1 VSDTEPPSQEIERVP
16 RHHVAPRH
24 DGSGRYR
31 QAVRLYDEDDGA
43 DGRAADDRRR
53 RLDDEP
59 EVDWSSQ
66 LATLRR
72 HQVTLGSLALI
83 VVTLIWKV
91 VFLSHYFFRQDDFW
105 IFDTALKSGLNWGL
119 FGRTWGAGQ
128 FIPGPVALSW
138 MLSRGALYN
147 WTAGAGV
154 EFVMIAGA
162 SLAAWRLLRTLFGNR
177 PAILLPLALYLVCPL
192 TFPAYSWWIA
202 GVETIP
208 LQIAIFTA
216 LTSHVHYVWTGR
228 YRHAVATAA
237 WLVFGL
243 IFFEKALVIPLLLF
257 AVTAGFLV
265 GGKRLM
271 PATWQSVTRFW
282 RAWLLYLGVVAS
294 YGVVLALALRSS
306 TVKPGTPSS
315 AGAVG
320 TFSWGLVHRT
330 LLPGLLGGPWH
341 WYHTV
346 GSVYAFA
353 SPPSWLAWAS
363 LIVVLGIIAA
373 TIVTRTRAWRAWAIL
388 ASWVVLADMVPVIIG
403 RLQVPGVAWIFGMET
418 RYVADASAVLLVV
431 IGLACWPLAA
441 PAADG
446 AAAPKRRREFF
457 TGRWKPA
464 AVAMVAVI
472 AVSSVWSVQRFASLT
487 AGAPAKTYIANA
499 TRALELA
506 PSGTVILDRQVPP
519 AVMLGIYHHDS
530 DASVVLGPLSHR
542 GDQITWITTPVGN
555 IGGLKLFGSDGRLY
569 PAAIFGTSTGK
580 FAGARDCVTA
590 RRTQVVL
597 AFPRPSVSYA
607 RVLRLDYKA
616 SAAMAGQTVTV
627 TYGGLTRQLVLRAG
641 LNNAYFT
648 VSGSATEAVVQA
660 ASGPGLCAYDAIA
673 GYFVQA
679 LGGAIPAVSS

>member
-1 VSDTEPPSQEIERVP
+1 VSETEPPSQEIERVP
-16 RHHVAPRH
+16 RHQVAPRH
-24 DGSGRYR
+24 DGSGRYQ
-31 QAVRLYDEDDGA
+31 QAVRVCGEDDST
-43 DGRAADDRRR
+43 DGGADDRRR

-59 EVDWSSQ
+59 EVDWSTQ

-72 HQVTLGSLALI
+72 HQVTLACVALI
-83 VVTLIWKV
+83 VVTLIWKA
-91 VFLSHYFFRQDDFW
+91 VFLSQYFFRQDDFW

-119 FGRTWGAGQ
+119 LGRTWGAGQ

-138 MLSRGALYN
+138 VLTRVALYN
-147 WTAGAGV
+147 WAAGAGL
-154 EFVMIAGA
+154 ELVMIAGA

-177 PAILLPLALYLVCPL
+177 PAILIPLVLYLICPL
-192 TFPAYSWWIA
+192 TFPDYSWWIA

-208 LQIAIFTA
+208 LQIAIFMS

-228 YRHAVATAA
+228 YWHAVAAGA

-265 GGKRLM
+265 GGKRLV
-271 PATWQSVTRFW
+271 PAAWQSVTRFW
-282 RAWLLYLGVVAS
+282 RAWVLYLGVVAI
-294 YGVVLALALRSS
+294 YGVVLAFALRSS

-315 AGAVG
+315 AGAVW
-320 TFSWGLVHRT
+320 TFSWGLIHRT

-341 WYHTV
+341 WYHLA

-363 LIVVLGIIAA
+363 LIAVLSIVAAIIM
-373 TIVTRTRAWRAWAIL
+373 TRTRAWRAWAIL

-403 RLQVPGVAWIFGMET
+403 RLQVPGVAWIFAMET
-418 RYVADASAVLLVV
+418 RYVADASGVLLVV

-441 PAADG
+441 PAEDG

-457 TGRWKPA
+457 TGRWKPVA
-464 AVAMVAVI
+464 LAMVAVI
-472 AVSSVWSVQRFASLT
+472 AVSSVWSVQKFASLT
-487 AGAPAKTYIANA
+487 RGAPAKTYIANA
-499 TRALELA
+499 TRALALA

-519 AVMLGIYHHDS
+519 AVMLGIYHQDS
-530 DASVVLGPLSHR
+530 YASVVLGPLSHR
-542 GDQITWITTPVGN
+542 GAAISWITTPVGN
-555 IGGLKLFGSDGRLY
+555 IGGLKLIGSDGRLY
-569 PAAIFGTSTGK
+569 PAAIFGTSTRK
-580 FAGARDCVTA
+580 FAGARDCVTL
-590 RRTQVVL
+590 RRTRVVL

-616 SAAMAGQTVTV
+616 SSALAGQTVTV

-648 VSGSATEAVVQA
+648 VSGSATDVVVQA
-660 ASGPGLCAYDAIA
+660 PSGPGLCTYDAIA

-679 LGGAIPAVSS
+679 LGGAIPAISS